1 MKILVPLAE
10 GFEEIETMSIVDV
23 LRRAGHDVVLAG
35 IPGSIITGSRGV
47 RVLADKMLKDID
59 ENDFDVL
66 VLPGGYPGY
75 INLGKSQRVSDII
88 KKFNEKQKTVAAICA
103 APSVLAKAGVLND
116 RKATIYPGMEK
127 EIPRPRGDRVVVDGN
142 IITGQGPGAAM
153 EFALKIVEVLDGKEK
168 AEKLKRDLVC

>member
-23 LRRAGHDVVLAG
+23 LRRAGHDVTLAG

-47 RVLADKMLKDID
+47 KVLADKMLKDIN
-59 ENDFDVL
+59 ENEFDVL

-75 INLGKSQRVSDII
+75 VNLGKSQRISEII
-88 KKFNEKQKTVAAICA
+88 RNFNEKEKTIAAICA
-103 APSVLAKAGVLND
+103 APSVLAKTGVLDNK
-116 RKATIYPGMEK
+116 KATIYLGMEK
-127 EIPRPRGDRVVVDGN
+127 EIPWPRGDRVVVDGN
-142 IITGQGPGAAM
+142 IITGQGPGAAI

-168 AEKLKRDLVC
+168 AEKLKRELVC